1 MHKSVSTKPCTIKL
15 IIIII
20 ILEEECRCAQV
31 HRHMLHMIKV
41 SIRRGV
47 QVWTST

>member
-1 MHKSVSTKPCTIKL
+1 VHKFVSTKLCMIKL

-31 HRHMLHMIKV
+31 HRHMLRMIKV

-47 QVWTST
+47 QVWTGT